1 MRPLLVYLKKYT
13 IKKSKAI
20 NTALPKELNS
30 PMTTPF
36 TVESLEFCIRIL
48 SPPEVACSPVFWPTT
63 QACIFFMSSGRDNMV
78 GDGDMMEVVRVFIP
92 RRESSMIPC
101 LISSDTLSHSYAF
114 AGDSSHGYLNMRASV
129 SRPARQMIR
138 KKVGIRRKKER
149 SLERVGCWLL
159 IEYSSPRSEQVSA
172 STQGSWQ

>member
-1 MRPLLVYLKKYT
+1 
-13 IKKSKAI
+13 
-20 NTALPKELNS
+20 
-30 PMTTPF
+30 
-36 TVESLEFCIRIL
+36 
-48 SPPEVACSPVFWPTT
+48 
-63 QACIFFMSSGRDNMV
+63 MV
-78 GDGDMMEVVRVFIP
+78 GDGVMMEVVSVLIP
-92 RRESSMIPC
+92 RRESSMILM
-101 LISSDTLSHSYAF
+101 LISYHTLSNSF
-114 AGDSSHGYLNMRASV
+114 AGDSSHVYLNVRASV